1 MAQGYYNG
9 LYKLYKREGHRRGSK
24 TDSFTSANFNLVKY
38 TCRQPSFMSNASRMF
53 QILDLVSPARLTVV
67 SGKV

>member
-1 MAQGYYNG
+1 MAPVIIMGCIN
-9 LYKLYKREGHRRGSK
+9 YKRGRAIEEGQK

-67 SGKV
+67 RGKV